1 LGSSRSVRV
10 GQLAIA
16 IGNPYGF
23 ECTVTTGVVSA
34 LGRSLRAT
42 TGRLIEDVVQT
53 DAALNPGNSGG
64 PLLDSSGRVI
74 GVNTAII
81 AAAQGICFSVSID
94 IARQVVPELMR
105 HGRVRRASLGIGAQN
120 LRLPRR
126 YVRYFDLPVE
136 QAVRVVEVAERGPA
150 KSAGIEAG
158 DILVRIDDAPIDG
171 IDALHR
177 LLDASRIGQRVEL
190 SLIRRDRQLTVSLVP
205 SELAAS

>member
-1 LGSSRSVRV
+1 
-10 GQLAIA
+10 
-16 IGNPYGF
+16 
-23 ECTVTTGVVSA
+23 
-34 LGRSLRAT
+34 
-42 TGRLIEDVVQT
+42 
-53 DAALNPGNSGG
+53 
-64 PLLDSSGRVI
+64 
-74 GVNTAII
+74 
-81 AAAQGICFSVSID
+81 VSID

-105 HGRVRRASLGIGAQN
+105 HGRVRRASLGVGAQN

-136 QAVRVVEVAERGPA
+136 QAVRVVEAAERGPA

-190 SLIRRDRQLTVSLVP
+190 SLIRRDRELTVSLVP